1 MITHTTVQEIGYLLG
16 LPYTLFNDSP
26 IPDSDGTDMTGR
38 ATFIKSNG
46 TIPPLLIFTGLL
58 LTHQTDIDVQHNNNS
73 IYILN
78 LKTLKPTKK
87 SYIQLELPDT
97 LKQLLKSEL

>member
-1 MITHTTVQEIGYLLG
+1 MITHNTVQQIGYLLG
-16 LPYTLFNDSP
+16 MSYTLFNDSP
-26 IPDSDGTDMTGR
+26 VPENDRDLVAR

-58 LTHQTDIDVQHNNNS
+58 SIHHTIINVQHNNNY

-87 SYIQLELPDT
+87 SYIQIELPT
-97 LKQLLKSEL
+97 ELKELIKSEL